1 MMKRRKVREA
11 TTTNYYYDSESSST
25 HCSSLFSLRYLNGNM
40 LILISIIVL
49 CLCMQISD
57 ALPERRCGTL
67 DIRNHPNQGYKL
79 AGHKSISSNHVNC
92 SVLEGSM
99 VLSLIQN
106 SNVTEAD
113 FPMFR
118 HLREITGSLL
128 IFHVR
133 KLSTLSRIF
142 PNLRIIG
149 GQNLIQHFSLIIYQN
164 EDLIDIGLTK
174 LRLIRNGGVRVAE
187 NNKMCYSRY
196 IDWKHLMAGPL
207 NDILVD
213 DSVEI
218 GVGEGKILSC
228 TDDCDVEDESKC
240 RRVVHSRGEQLSCWN
255 KHTCQEDCPY
265 DRINGSVGP
274 GCADSNGAKCHA
286 QCVAGCTVP
295 DDDTA
300 CYGCLHYNHN
310 GACVEKCPRNLFVY
324 LNRRCITEA
333 ECDSMPALRGGK
345 DVHKPANGVC
355 ATICPEGMEEDPSN
369 KKRCRKCAGECVRK
383 CPGNITVDSM
393 SKAMQLKHCSV
404 IEGYLEVEMR
414 VGMSAVAASQLTGI
428 FGKITTIDG
437 YFVVRLSPSFVN
449 LHMFR
454 SLTRIT
460 GRSLYRDK
468 YAMSIF
474 ENSNLQ
480 KLFPPENRLV
490 IDTGSV
496 QFQNNRMLCYF
507 RIKELMV
514 KLGREQEMSEE
525 DQSLSYYS
533 NGDKAICEESSF
545 NLTVVESAVSQ
556 TAFTLRWPA
565 LNTSDIDH
573 RKFLGYDILY
583 KEVAWAD
590 PNLSIDDDRSSC
602 QDTDSWYYHFE
613 GVNDNIER
621 INGTGPEYV
630 TAMIANS
637 HIKPH
642 TLYAAYV
649 TTKMVRH
656 QGARNAVSNIAFVR
670 TRFAVPDPPR
680 ITKAEAL
687 GTDEILVEWDPPTQ
701 PNGDISHYVV
711 SWRAMNDAYM
721 NQHMGAAVCHDDL
734 TRSLDLSLGLP
745 DGLRE
750 PTTPAPRAV
759 SVLLPD
765 KGEPQSDTCPRNEG
779 CCKCAPKAVSTE
791 LDEGVES
798 QTAFE
803 NAVHNVVFVQNK
815 EVARK
820 RRAITTPAGSKDGY
834 GSKLSTKSATTFR
847 NSINALAEA
856 ARNDVIT
863 VNVTATSFAIKGL
876 KHYTRYFIQVTVCQD
891 PTAPETH
898 CSAKRAWQVEWDP
911 PTQPNGDISHYV
923 VSWRAMNDAYMNQHM
938 GAAVCHDDLTRSLDL
953 SLGLPDGLREP
964 TTPAPRAVS
973 VLLPDKGEPQNDTCP
988 RNEGCCKCAPK
999 AVSTELDEGVES
1011 QTAFE
1016 NAVHNVVFVQNKEV
1030 ARKRRAI
1037 TTPAGS
1043 KDGYGAKLS
1052 TKSAT
1057 TSRNSINA
1065 LAEAARND
1073 VITVNVT
1080 ATSFAI
1086 KGLKHYT
1093 RYFIQVTV
1101 CQDPTAPETH
1111 CSAKRAWQYVR
1122 TKPIMDADRVD
1133 NSTINVVVLNG
1144 TSDIRI
1150 TWKKPVDPNG
1160 MIVAYKV
1167 KVMNTAKQSTPVDQC
1182 IPVSAD
1188 WSPNVN
1194 GAVFKGLNDGAYRVE
1209 LRTVSLVGVSQPT
1222 YAEELFEIYTPGF
1235 WTLKNILLTLFF
1247 LLLFAV
1253 IVGIVGYFFVKKYYS
1268 QKVKEYATQLIS
1280 ANPEYLSQA
1289 DVYKPDEWELQRSD
1303 LTLDCEIGRG
1313 TFGKVY
1319 RGYGN
1324 NVLSRCGD
1332 TFGLCAIKTV
1342 TETANS
1348 AERLHF
1354 LLEANVM
1361 KSFSAEAFIVKLY
1374 GVVSDGQPV
1383 LVVMEMMEKG
1393 NLRDYLRSRRPGAEE
1408 NVDNLPVPTIAEYY
1422 EWAAQIAD
1430 GMAYL
1435 ESIRFCHRDLAA
1447 RNCMVHANNTVKI
1460 GDFGMARDIY
1470 YHEYYKPNGKR
1481 LMPVR
1486 WMAPESLRD
1495 GTFDMK
1501 SDVWSYG
1508 IVLYEMLTLGQQ
1520 PYQGL
1525 ANEEVLSFIG
1535 ISRKTLD
1542 RPMDC
1547 PDFWYDLMVECWR
1560 YVPRERPTFRQIVEH
1575 LIPLASDQFRE
1586 ASWIYNHPAT
1596 DYASDSEPI
1605 YVPDGQGMQLLAT
1618 DETADEVEYRLANR
1632 AGGAKPRRGE
1642 GDSLDTDSEAEDEV

>member
-11 TTTNYYYDSESSST
+11 TTTTYYYDYKSLST
-25 HCSSLFSLRYLNGNM
+25 QRNSLFSLRYLNGNM
-40 LILISIIVL
+40 LSLISILVL
-49 CLCMQISD
+49 CLCVKVSE

-79 AGHKSISSNHVNC
+79 GGHKSISSTHVNC
-92 SVLEGSM
+92 SVVEGSM

-106 SNVTEAD
+106 ANVTEAD
-113 FPMFR
+113 FPMFQ

-128 IFHVR
+128 IFQVR

-174 LRLIRNGGVRVAE
+174 LRLIRNGGVRIAE

-240 RRVVHSRGEQLSCWN
+240 RRVVHARGERLSCWN

-310 GACVEKCPRNLFVY
+310 GACVEKCPGNLFVY

-333 ECDSMPALRGGK
+333 ECDSIAAVRGGK
-345 DVHKPANGVC
+345 DVYKPANGVC
-355 ATICPEGMEEDPSN
+355 ATICPEGLEEGEVHRLCVYWSPTKWSCVPDPSN

-393 SKAMQLKHCSV
+393 SKAMQLKQCSV

-414 VGMSAVAASQLTGI
+414 VGMSAVAASQLTDV

-468 YAMSIF
+468 YALSIF

-514 KLGREQEMSEE
+514 KLGREHEMSEE

-613 GVNDNIER
+613 GVNDNTER

-630 TAMIANS
+630 TAMIGNS

-687 GTDEILVEWDPPTQ
+687 GIDEILLEWDPPAQ

-721 NQHMGAAVCHDDL
+721 NQHMGAAVCHDVEVWIYHWV
-734 TRSLDLSLGLP
+734 LSK
-745 DGLRE
+745 GLRD
-750 PTTPAPRAV
+750 PTTTPAPRAV
-759 SVLLPD
+759 SVLLGD
-765 KGEPQSDTCPRNEG
+765 SGDRKTCTHEPRVQG
-779 CCKCAPKAVSTE
+779 WLALCAPYAVPAE
-791 LDEGVES
+791 LGRMVRVLD
-798 QTAFE
+798 AFE
-803 NAVHNVVFVQNK
+803 NGPLPNVYSR
-815 EVARK
+815 EAARK
-820 RRAITTPAGSKDGY
+820 RRAITASTRPKDGY
-834 GSKLSTKSATTFR
+834 SVKPEIKAAIDPKR
-847 NSINALAEA
+847 NALALTEA
-856 ARNDVIT
+856 TKNDAIT
-863 VNVTATSFAIKGL
+863 VNVTATSFVIKGL

-898 CSAKRAWQVEWDP
+898 CS
-911 PTQPNGDISHYV
+911 T
-923 VSWRAMNDAYMNQHM
+923 
-938 GAAVCHDDLTRSLDL
+938 
-953 SLGLPDGLREP
+953 
-964 TTPAPRAVS
+964 
-973 VLLPDKGEPQNDTCP
+973 
-988 RNEGCCKCAPK
+988 
-999 AVSTELDEGVES
+999 
-1011 QTAFE
+1011 
-1016 NAVHNVVFVQNKEV
+1016 
-1030 ARKRRAI
+1030 
-1037 TTPAGS
+1037 
-1043 KDGYGAKLS
+1043 
-1052 TKSAT
+1052 
-1057 TSRNSINA
+1057 
-1065 LAEAARND
+1065 
-1073 VITVNVT
+1073 
-1080 ATSFAI
+1080 
-1086 KGLKHYT
+1086 
-1093 RYFIQVTV
+1093 
-1101 CQDPTAPETH
+1101 
-1111 CSAKRAWQYVR
+1111 KRAWQYVR
-1122 TKPIMDADRVD
+1122 TKPI
-1133 NSTINVVVLNG
+1133 
-1144 TSDIRI
+1144 
-1150 TWKKPVDPNG
+1150 
-1160 MIVAYKV
+1160 
-1167 KVMNTAKQSTPVDQC
+1167 
-1182 IPVSAD
+1182 
-1188 WSPNVN
+1188 
-1194 GAVFKGLNDGAYRVE
+1194 
-1209 LRTVSLVGVSQPT
+1209 
-1222 YAEELFEIYTPGF
+1222 
-1235 WTLKNILLTLFF
+1235 
-1247 LLLFAV
+1247 
-1253 IVGIVGYFFVKKYYS
+1253 
-1268 QKVKEYATQLIS
+1268 
-1280 ANPEYLSQA
+1280 
-1289 DVYKPDEWELQRSD
+1289 
-1303 LTLDCEIGRG
+1303 
-1313 TFGKVY
+1313 
-1319 RGYGN
+1319 
-1324 NVLSRCGD
+1324 
-1332 TFGLCAIKTV
+1332 
-1342 TETANS
+1342 
-1348 AERLHF
+1348 
-1354 LLEANVM
+1354 EANVM
-1361 KSFSAEAFIVKLY
+1361 KSFSADAFIVKLY

-1525 ANEEVLSFIG
+1525 ANEE
-1535 ISRKTLD
+1535 
-1542 RPMDC
+1542 
-1547 PDFWYDLMVECWR
+1547 
-1560 YVPRERPTFRQIVEH
+1560 
-1575 LIPLASDQFRE
+1575 
-1586 ASWIYNHPAT
+1586 ASWIYNHPT
-1596 DYASDSEPI
+1596 TEYPSDSEPN
-1605 YVPDGQGMQLLAT
+1605 YVPDGHGMQLLAT
-1618 DETADEVEYRLANR
+1618 DETADEVEYHLTNR
-1632 AGGAKPRRGE
+1632 VGGAKPHRGE
-1642 GDSLDTDSEAEDEV
+1642 GDSLDTDSEAEDE

>member
-1 MMKRRKVREA
+1 MMMKRRKVREA
-11 TTTNYYYDSESSST
+11 KT
-25 HCSSLFSLRYLNGNM
+25 LFSVSDSKSLMFRCDSRFPCYRRLFTGNM
-40 LILISIIVL
+40 LILISMFVVFL
-49 CLCMQISD
+49 CVTISD

-67 DIRNHPNQGYKL
+67 DIRNHPSRGYKL
-79 AGHKSISSNHVNC
+79 AGHKFVSNAHVNC
-92 SVLEGSM
+92 SVMEGSFIM
-99 VLSLIQN
+99 SLIQN

-113 FPMFR
+113 FPVFQ

-128 IFHVR
+128 VFHVR
-133 KLSTLSRIF
+133 KLSTLSRVF

-164 EDLIDIGLTK
+164 EDLMDIGLSS
-174 LRLIRNGGVRVAE
+174 LRLIRNGGVRIAE

-196 IDWKHLMAGPL
+196 IDWKHIMAGPL

-213 DSVEI
+213 DAVEI

-228 TDDCDVEDESKC
+228 TDDCEVEDESKC
-240 RRVVHSRGEQLSCWN
+240 RHVTHSRGEQLSCWN
-255 KHTCQEDCPY
+255 KNTCQEDCPY
-265 DRINGSVGP
+265 ERINGSLGP
-274 GCADSNGAKCHA
+274 GCADSNGAKCHE

-295 DDDTA
+295 NDDKA
-300 CYGCLHYNHN
+300 CYGCLHYNHD
-310 GACVEKCPRNLFVY
+310 GACVEKCPKVLFTY

-333 ECDSMPALRGGK
+333 ECDAMSPLHGGK
-345 DVHKPANGVC
+345 DVYKPANGIC
-355 ATICPEGMEEDPSN
+355 STICPEGLEEDPSN
-369 KKRCRKCAGECVRK
+369 RKRCRKCVGECIRK

-393 SKAMQLKHCSV
+393 SKAMQLKHCSI

-414 VGMSAVAASQLTGI
+414 VGMSTVAASQLTEV

-454 SLTRIT
+454 SLIRIT

-468 YAMSIF
+468 YALSIF

-480 KLFPPENRLV
+480 KLFPPDNNLV

-507 RIKELMV
+507 RIKDLMT
-514 KLGREQEMSEE
+514 KLGRQQELAEE

-545 NLTVVESAVSQ
+545 NLTVVDSAVSQ

-565 LNTSDIDH
+565 LNTTDMDQ

-583 KEVAWAD
+583 KEVEWED

-602 QDTDSWYYHFE
+602 QDTDSWFYHFE
-613 GVNDNIER
+613 GVNDNVER

-630 TAMIANS
+630 TAMIGNS

-656 QGARNAVSNIAFVR
+656 QGARSAVSNIAFVR

-680 ITKAEAL
+680 LTKAEAL
-687 GTDEILVEWDPPTQ
+687 GTDEILLEWDPPLQ

-711 SWRAMNDAYM
+711 SWRAMDDVHM
-721 NQHMGAAVCHDDL
+721 NQNMGAAVCYDDVA
-734 TRSLDLSLGLP
+734 RSSLDISLGAA
-745 DGLRE
+745 DGLLE
-750 PTTPAPRAV
+750 PSSTPAPKVTSMLMGAA
-759 SVLLPD
+759 SAG
-765 KGEPQSDTCPRNEG
+765 KDTCPRSEG
-779 CCKCAPKAVSTE
+779 CCKCPPKALSTDA
-791 LDEGVES
+791 DENIES
-798 QTAFE
+798 QTEFE
-803 NAVHNVVFVQNK
+803 NAVHNVVFVQNQL
-815 EVARK
+815 ARQ
-820 RRAITTPAGSKDGY
+820 RRAITQSPPIQSKNAALNKTKKAKNNVKKEDL
-834 GSKLSTKSATTFR
+834 SKLLDSVKSNALTANVSAT
-847 NSINALAEA
+847 SY
-856 ARNDVIT
+856 V
-863 VNVTATSFAIKGL
+863 IKGL
-876 KHYTRYFIQVTVCQD
+876 KHYTRYFIQITVCQD

-898 CSAKRAWQVEWDP
+898 CS
-911 PTQPNGDISHYV
+911 
-923 VSWRAMNDAYMNQHM
+923 
-938 GAAVCHDDLTRSLDL
+938 TR
-953 SLGLPDGLREP
+953 
-964 TTPAPRAVS
+964 
-973 VLLPDKGEPQNDTCP
+973 
-988 RNEGCCKCAPK
+988 
-999 AVSTELDEGVES
+999 
-1011 QTAFE
+1011 
-1016 NAVHNVVFVQNKEV
+1016 
-1030 ARKRRAI
+1030 
-1037 TTPAGS
+1037 
-1043 KDGYGAKLS
+1043 
-1052 TKSAT
+1052 
-1057 TSRNSINA
+1057 
-1065 LAEAARND
+1065 
-1073 VITVNVT
+1073 
-1080 ATSFAI
+1080 
-1086 KGLKHYT
+1086 
-1093 RYFIQVTV
+1093 
-1101 CQDPTAPETH
+1101 
-1111 CSAKRAWQYVR
+1111 RAWQYVR
-1122 TKPIMDADRVD
+1122 TKPIVDADRVD
-1133 NSTINVVVLNG
+1133 NTTINVEVLNG

-1150 TWKKPVDPNG
+1150 TWKNPVDPNG
-1160 MIVAYKV
+1160 LIVAYKV
-1167 KVMNTAKQSTPVDQC
+1167 KVINTAKQSTPVDQC
-1182 IPVSAD
+1182 IPVSSEWNPA
-1188 WSPNVN
+1188 VN
-1194 GAVFKGLNDGAYRVE
+1194 GAVFEGLNDGDYRVE
-1209 LRTVSLVGVSQPT
+1209 LRTVSLAGISQPA
-1222 YAEELFEIYTPGF
+1222 YAEELFQVYTPGF
-1235 WTLKNILLTLFF
+1235 WTVKNILLMLFIF
-1247 LLLFAV
+1247 LLFAI

-1289 DVYKPDEWELQRSD
+1289 DVYKPDEWELNRSD
-1303 LTLDCEIGRG
+1303 LTLECEIGRG

-1324 NVLSRCGD
+1324 NVLSKCGD
-1332 TFGLCAIKTV
+1332 TFGVCAIKTV
-1342 TETANS
+1342 TESANS

-1408 NVDNLPVPTIAEYY
+1408 NIENLPVPTSAEYY

-1430 GMAYL
+1430 GMGYL

-1447 RNCMVHANNTVKI
+1447 RNCMVDVNNVVKI

-1486 WMAPESLRD
+1486 WMAPESLKD

-1508 IVLYEMLTLGQQ
+1508 IVLYEMLTLGQL

-1535 ISRKTLD
+1535 ISRKILD

-1547 PDFWYDLMVECWR
+1547 PDFWYDLMCQCWR
-1560 YVPRERPTFRQIVEH
+1560 YVARDRPTFRQIVHH
-1575 LIPLASDQFRE
+1575 LLPFASPQFQE
-1586 ASWIYNHPAT
+1586 ASWILNHPIAE
-1596 DYASDSEPI
+1596 YPSDAEPN
-1605 YVPDGQGMQLLAT
+1605 YVPEGHGIRPV
-1618 DETADEVEYRLANR
+1618 TAKEPVDEVEYRMTNR
-1632 AGGAKPRRGE
+1632 AEGAKPRWGE
-1642 GDSLDTDSEAEDEV
+1642 GDSLDTDCDAEDEV

>member
-1 MMKRRKVREA
+1 MITRGISHGYIVMMMKRRKVREA
-11 TTTNYYYDSESSST
+11 TTTTYYYDFKSLST
-25 HCSSLFSLRYLNGNM
+25 KHNSLVSLRYLYGKM
-40 LILISIIVL
+40 LTLISIFVL
-49 CLCMQISD
+49 CLCVNFSD

-113 FPMFR
+113 FPIFQ

-174 LRLIRNGGVRVAE
+174 LRLIRNGGVRIAE

-240 RRVVHSRGEQLSCWN
+240 RRVKHARGEQLSCWN

-295 DDDTA
+295 DDDRA

-310 GACVEKCPRNLFVY
+310 GACVEKCPGNLFVY

-333 ECDSMPALRGGK
+333 ECDSMSPLRGGK
-345 DVHKPANGVC
+345 DVYKPANGVC
-355 ATICPEGMEEDPSN
+355 ATICPEGLEEDPTN

-414 VGMSAVAASQLTGI
+414 VGMSAVAASQLTDV

-454 SLTRIT
+454 SLVRIT

-514 KLGREQEMSEE
+514 KLGREQEMAEE

-621 INGTGPEYV
+621 INGNGPEYV
-630 TAMIANS
+630 TAMIGNS

-642 TLYAAYV
+642 TL
-649 TTKMVRH
+649 
-656 QGARNAVSNIAFVR
+656 
-670 TRFAVPDPPR
+670 
-680 ITKAEAL
+680 L
-687 GTDEILVEWDPPTQ
+687 EWDPPAQ

-721 NQHMGAAVCHDDL
+721 NQHMGSAVCHDDI
-734 TRSLDLSLGLP
+734 TRSLDLSLGLAEGP
-745 DGLRE
+745 RE
-750 PTTPAPRAV
+750 PTTTPAPRAV
-759 SVLLPD
+759 SVLLSD
-765 KGEPQSDTCPRNEG
+765 TGDSQTDTCPRSEG
-779 CCKCAPKAVSTE
+779 CCKCTPKAVSSE

-803 NAVHNVVFVQNK
+803 NAVHNVVFIQKK

-820 RRAITTPAGSKDGY
+820 RRAITSSTRSKDGY
-834 GSKLSTKSATTFR
+834 EAKSEMKSVTDSRKNT
-847 NSINALAEA
+847 SSLADIK
-856 ARNDVIT
+856 NDAIT
-863 VNVTATSFAIKGL
+863 VNVTATSYVIKGL

-898 CSAKRAWQVEWDP
+898 CS
-911 PTQPNGDISHYV
+911 T
-923 VSWRAMNDAYMNQHM
+923 
-938 GAAVCHDDLTRSLDL
+938 
-953 SLGLPDGLREP
+953 
-964 TTPAPRAVS
+964 
-973 VLLPDKGEPQNDTCP
+973 
-988 RNEGCCKCAPK
+988 
-999 AVSTELDEGVES
+999 
-1011 QTAFE
+1011 
-1016 NAVHNVVFVQNKEV
+1016 
-1030 ARKRRAI
+1030 
-1037 TTPAGS
+1037 
-1043 KDGYGAKLS
+1043 
-1052 TKSAT
+1052 
-1057 TSRNSINA
+1057 
-1065 LAEAARND
+1065 
-1073 VITVNVT
+1073 
-1080 ATSFAI
+1080 
-1086 KGLKHYT
+1086 
-1093 RYFIQVTV
+1093 
-1101 CQDPTAPETH
+1101 
-1111 CSAKRAWQYVR
+1111 KRAWQYVR
-1122 TKPIMDADRVD
+1122 TKPIVDADLVD
-1133 NSTINVVVLNG
+1133 NSTINVEVLNG

-1150 TWKKPVDPNG
+1150 TWRNPADPNG
-1160 MIVAYKV
+1160 LIVAYKV
-1167 KVMNTAKQSTPVDQC
+1167 KVINTAKQSKC
-1182 IPVSAD
+1182 S
-1188 WSPNVN
+1188 
-1194 GAVFKGLNDGAYRVE
+1194 RVE
-1209 LRTVSLVGVSQPT
+1209 LRTVSLAGVSQPT

-1303 LTLDCEIGRG
+1303 LTLECEIGRG

-1361 KSFSAEAFIVKLY
+1361 KSFSADAFI
-1374 GVVSDGQPV
+1374 
-1383 LVVMEMMEKG
+1383 G

-1408 NVDNLPVPTIAEYY
+1408 NVDNLPVPTVAEYY

-1525 ANEEVLSFIG
+1525 ANEEVLSFIDVLFCYYPLVHLLYYISFG
-1535 ISRKTLD
+1535 IIKFEFRSFYIRFN
-1542 RPMDC
+1542 R
-1547 PDFWYDLMVECWR
+1547 YDLMVECWR

-1575 LIPLASDQFRE
+1575 LIPLASEQFRE
-1586 ASWIYNHPAT
+1586 ASWIYNHPT
-1596 DYASDSEPI
+1596 TEYPSDSEPN
-1605 YVPDGQGMQLLAT
+1605 YVPDDHGMQLLAT
-1618 DETADEVEYRLANR
+1618 DETADEVEYRLTNR
-1632 AGGAKPRRGE
+1632 AGSAKPRRGE

>member
-1 MMKRRKVREA
+1 MMMKRRKVREA

-898 CSAKRAWQVEWDP
+898 CSAKRAWQ
-911 PTQPNGDISHYV
+911 
-923 VSWRAMNDAYMNQHM
+923 
-938 GAAVCHDDLTRSLDL
+938 
-953 SLGLPDGLREP
+953 
-964 TTPAPRAVS
+964 
-973 VLLPDKGEPQNDTCP
+973 
-988 RNEGCCKCAPK
+988 
-999 AVSTELDEGVES
+999 
-1011 QTAFE
+1011 
-1016 NAVHNVVFVQNKEV
+1016 
-1030 ARKRRAI
+1030 
-1037 TTPAGS
+1037 
-1043 KDGYGAKLS
+1043 
-1052 TKSAT
+1052 
-1057 TSRNSINA
+1057 
-1065 LAEAARND
+1065 
-1073 VITVNVT
+1073 
-1080 ATSFAI
+1080 
-1086 KGLKHYT
+1086 
-1093 RYFIQVTV
+1093 
-1101 CQDPTAPETH
+1101 
-1111 CSAKRAWQYVR
+1111 YVR
-1122 TKPIMDADRVD
+1122 TKPIMDADKVD

-1303 LTLDCEIGRG
+1303 LTLECEIGRG

-1632 AGGAKPRRGE
+1632 AGSAKPRRGE

>member
-1 MMKRRKVREA
+1 
-11 TTTNYYYDSESSST
+11 
-25 HCSSLFSLRYLNGNM
+25 M

-898 CSAKRAWQVEWDP
+898 CSAKRAWQ
-911 PTQPNGDISHYV
+911 
-923 VSWRAMNDAYMNQHM
+923 
-938 GAAVCHDDLTRSLDL
+938 
-953 SLGLPDGLREP
+953 
-964 TTPAPRAVS
+964 
-973 VLLPDKGEPQNDTCP
+973 
-988 RNEGCCKCAPK
+988 
-999 AVSTELDEGVES
+999 
-1011 QTAFE
+1011 
-1016 NAVHNVVFVQNKEV
+1016 
-1030 ARKRRAI
+1030 
-1037 TTPAGS
+1037 
-1043 KDGYGAKLS
+1043 
-1052 TKSAT
+1052 
-1057 TSRNSINA
+1057 
-1065 LAEAARND
+1065 
-1073 VITVNVT
+1073 
-1080 ATSFAI
+1080 
-1086 KGLKHYT
+1086 
-1093 RYFIQVTV
+1093 
-1101 CQDPTAPETH
+1101 
-1111 CSAKRAWQYVR
+1111 YVR

-1303 LTLDCEIGRG
+1303 LTLECEIGRG

-1632 AGGAKPRRGE
+1632 AGSAKPRRGE

>member
-1 MMKRRKVREA
+1 M
-11 TTTNYYYDSESSST
+11 
-25 HCSSLFSLRYLNGNM
+25 FLRCRM
-40 LILISIIVL
+40 L
-49 CLCMQISD
+49 
-57 ALPERRCGTL
+57 
-67 DIRNHPNQGYKL
+67 
-79 AGHKSISSNHVNC
+79 
-92 SVLEGSM
+92 
-99 VLSLIQN
+99 
-106 SNVTEAD
+106 
-113 FPMFR
+113 
-118 HLREITGSLL
+118 
-128 IFHVR
+128 
-133 KLSTLSRIF
+133 
-142 PNLRIIG
+142 
-149 GQNLIQHFSLIIYQN
+149 
-164 EDLIDIGLTK
+164 
-174 LRLIRNGGVRVAE
+174 
-187 NNKMCYSRY
+187 
-196 IDWKHLMAGPL
+196 
-207 NDILVD
+207 
-213 DSVEI
+213 
-218 GVGEGKILSC
+218 
-228 TDDCDVEDESKC
+228 
-240 RRVVHSRGEQLSCWN
+240 
-255 KHTCQEDCPY
+255 
-265 DRINGSVGP
+265 
-274 GCADSNGAKCHA
+274 
-286 QCVAGCTVP
+286 
-295 DDDTA
+295 
-300 CYGCLHYNHN
+300 
-310 GACVEKCPRNLFVY
+310 
-324 LNRRCITEA
+324 
-333 ECDSMPALRGGK
+333 ALRGGK

-369 KKRCRKCAGECVRK
+369 RKRCRKCAGECVRK

-496 QFQNNRMLCYF
+496 Q
-507 RIKELMV
+507 
-514 KLGREQEMSEE
+514 EE
-525 DQSLSYYS
+525 VLLACHTGFCVQ
-533 NGDKAICEESSF
+533 
-545 NLTVVESAVSQ
+545 
-556 TAFTLRWPA
+556 
-565 LNTSDIDH
+565 
-573 RKFLGYDILY
+573 ILY

-687 GTDEILVEWDPPTQ
+687 GTDEILVEWDPPAQ

-745 DGLRE
+745 DGIRE

-803 NAVHNVVFVQNK
+803 NAVHNVVFVQNCAHSHDPIRCGGGGDEQLDPLEETNDMDTNRRSPRTARHHFRRYSNSGRLLVFYQMTCLQLHSYLAESRHYYSK

-834 GSKLSTKSATTFR
+834 GSKLSA
-847 NSINALAEA
+847 
-856 ARNDVIT
+856 
-863 VNVTATSFAIKGL
+863 
-876 KHYTRYFIQVTVCQD
+876 
-891 PTAPETH
+891 
-898 CSAKRAWQVEWDP
+898 
-911 PTQPNGDISHYV
+911 
-923 VSWRAMNDAYMNQHM
+923 
-938 GAAVCHDDLTRSLDL
+938 
-953 SLGLPDGLREP
+953 
-964 TTPAPRAVS
+964 
-973 VLLPDKGEPQNDTCP
+973 
-988 RNEGCCKCAPK
+988 
-999 AVSTELDEGVES
+999 
-1011 QTAFE
+1011 
-1016 NAVHNVVFVQNKEV
+1016 
-1030 ARKRRAI
+1030 
-1037 TTPAGS
+1037 
-1043 KDGYGAKLS
+1043 
-1052 TKSAT
+1052 KSAT

-1188 WSPNVN
+1188 WQSALAEAARNDVITVNVTATSFAIKGLKHYTRYFIQVTVCQDPTAPETHCSAKRAWQYVRTKPIMDADKVDNSTINVVVLNGTSDIRITWKKPVDPNGMIVAYKVKVMNTAKQSTPVDQCIPVSADWSPNVN

-1253 IVGIVGYFFVKKYYS
+1253 IVGIVGYFSVKKYYS

-1280 ANPEYLSQA
+1280 ANPEYLSQADVYKPDEWELQRSDLTLECEIGRGTFGKVMAVTFIFISRVWLLVIIAFTDGSFQA

-1547 PDFWYDLMVECWR
+1547 PDF
-1560 YVPRERPTFRQIVEH
+1560 
-1575 LIPLASDQFRE
+1575 
-1586 ASWIYNHPAT
+1586 
-1596 DYASDSEPI
+1596 
-1605 YVPDGQGMQLLAT
+1605 
-1618 DETADEVEYRLANR
+1618 
-1632 AGGAKPRRGE
+1632 
-1642 GDSLDTDSEAEDEV
+1642 

>member
-1 MMKRRKVREA
+1 MMMKRRKVREA
-11 TTTNYYYDSESSST
+11 TLFCGDSKSLLFRCDRRFS
-25 HCSSLFSLRYLNGNM
+25 CSQRFLNGNM
-40 LILISIIVL
+40 LTLISIFVL
-49 CLCMQISD
+49 FLCVEISV

-67 DIRNHPNQGYKL
+67 DIRNHPSQGYKL
-79 AGHKSISSNHVNC
+79 AGHKSAVSSAHVNC
-92 SVLEGSM
+92 SVMEGSM
-99 VLSLIQN
+99 VLSLIQA

-113 FPMFR
+113 FPVFH

-164 EDLIDIGLTK
+164 EDLMDIGLSK

-213 DSVEI
+213 DAVEI

-228 TDDCDVEDESKC
+228 TDDCEVEDESKC
-240 RRVVHSRGEQLSCWN
+240 RRVSHARGEQLSCWN
-255 KHTCQEDCPY
+255 KNTCQEDCPY

-274 GCADSNGAKCHA
+274 GCADSNGAKCHE

-295 DDDTA
+295 DDDKA
-300 CYGCLHYNHN
+300 CYGCLHYNHD
-310 GACVEKCPRNLFVY
+310 GACVEKCPANLFTY

-333 ECDSMPALRGGK
+333 ECDAMSALRGGK
-345 DVHKPANGVC
+345 DVYKPANGVC
-355 ATICPEGMEEDPSN
+355 ATICPEGLEEDPTN

-383 CPGNITVDSM
+383 CPGNITVDTM
-393 SKAMQLKHCSV
+393 SKAMQLKHCSI

-414 VGMSAVAASQLTGI
+414 VGMSTVAASQLTDV

-507 RIKELMV
+507 RIKELMT
-514 KLGREQEMSEE
+514 KLGREHEMSEE

-545 NLTVVESAVSQ
+545 NLTVVDSAVSQ

-565 LNTSDIDH
+565 LNTSDIDQ

-583 KEVAWAD
+583 KEVAWED

-630 TAMIANS
+630 TAMIGNS

-680 ITKAEAL
+680 LTKAEAL
-687 GTDEILVEWDPPTQ
+687 GTEEILLEWDPPLQ

-711 SWRAMNDAYM
+711 SWRAMDDAAT
-721 NQHMGAAVCHDDL
+721 NQHTGAAVCYDDSS
-734 TRSLDLSLGLP
+734 RSLDLSLGIVE
-745 DGLRE
+745 GLRE
-750 PTTPAPRAV
+750 PSTTPAPKAV
-759 SVLLPD
+759 SVLI
-765 KGEPQSDTCPRNEG
+765 GESGEGQADTCPRHEG
-779 CCKCAPKAVSTE
+779 CCKCAPKTASSE
-791 LDEGVES
+791 FDESIES
-798 QTAFE
+798 QTEFE
-803 NAVHNVVFVQNK
+803 NAVHNVVFIQNCAHSHDPLRCG
-815 EVARK
+815 EDDDDDDAPPADDVGDPIPSTERARRSRLRRNLRHRIRYYSGGK
-820 RRAITTPAGSKDGY
+820 RSIQLARQRRAISSTAPPKDAVSNLLTTPVK
-834 GSKLSTKSATTFR
+834 
-847 NSINALAEA
+847 
-856 ARNDVIT
+856 NDAIT
-863 VNVTATSFAIKGL
+863 ANVTATSYVIKGL
-876 KHYTRYFIQVTVCQD
+876 KHYTRYFIQITVCQD

-898 CSAKRAWQVEWDP
+898 CS
-911 PTQPNGDISHYV
+911 
-923 VSWRAMNDAYMNQHM
+923 
-938 GAAVCHDDLTRSLDL
+938 TR
-953 SLGLPDGLREP
+953 
-964 TTPAPRAVS
+964 
-973 VLLPDKGEPQNDTCP
+973 
-988 RNEGCCKCAPK
+988 
-999 AVSTELDEGVES
+999 
-1011 QTAFE
+1011 
-1016 NAVHNVVFVQNKEV
+1016 
-1030 ARKRRAI
+1030 
-1037 TTPAGS
+1037 
-1043 KDGYGAKLS
+1043 
-1052 TKSAT
+1052 
-1057 TSRNSINA
+1057 
-1065 LAEAARND
+1065 
-1073 VITVNVT
+1073 
-1080 ATSFAI
+1080 
-1086 KGLKHYT
+1086 
-1093 RYFIQVTV
+1093 
-1101 CQDPTAPETH
+1101 
-1111 CSAKRAWQYVR
+1111 RAWQYVR
-1122 TKPIMDADRVD
+1122 TKPIVDADRVD
-1133 NSTINVVVLNG
+1133 NTTINVEILNG

-1150 TWKKPVDPNG
+1150 TWMNPVDPNG
-1160 MIVAYKV
+1160 LVVAYKV
-1167 KVMNTAKQSTPVDQC
+1167 KVINTAKQSTPVDQC
-1182 IPVSAD
+1182 IPVSPD
-1188 WSPNVN
+1188 WSPEVN
-1194 GAVFKGLNDGAYRVE
+1194 GAVFEGLNDGDYRVE
-1209 LRTVSLVGVSQPT
+1209 LRTVSLAGISQPT
-1222 YAEELFEIYTPGF
+1222 YAEELFQIYTPGF
-1235 WTLKNILLTLFF
+1235 WTVKNILLSLFIF
-1247 LLLFAV
+1247 LLFAV

-1289 DVYKPDEWELQRSD
+1289 DVYKPDEWELKRSD
-1303 LTLDCEIGRG
+1303 LTLEYEIGRG

-1324 NVLSRCGD
+1324 NVLSKCGD
-1332 TFGLCAIKTV
+1332 TFGVCAIKTV

-1408 NVDNLPVPTIAEYY
+1408 NVENLPVPTTAEYY
-1422 EWAAQIAD
+1422 EWAAQIGD

-1508 IVLYEMLTLGQQ
+1508 IVLYEMITLGQQ

-1535 ISRKTLD
+1535 VSRKTLD

-1596 DYASDSEPI
+1596 EYPSDTEPNYVPEGHGMRALAVSEP
-1605 YVPDGQGMQLLAT
+1605 T
-1618 DETADEVEYRLANR
+1618 DEVSTPGIAVIMLVYFSEYLNAH
-1632 AGGAKPRRGE
+1632 
-1642 GDSLDTDSEAEDEV
+1642 LDVKICD